1 MVAHPEGKIAHQ
13 AIEDVES
20 GLGLSGSLQVTM
32 LVTIRDSLRALIE
45 GDLSANDTYALLDG
59 LFTAQER
66 FTGEAQRYIGRI
78 TDRHVPGAGGL
89 DEEEFGLRKEAI
101 KLYLSRFVSQLT
113 LLSPEIDELLRTLD
127 GARIS
132 AVDHGA
138 TADDI
143 HRPTRPAT
151 RPPNGELGSKPTG
164 RGCSAGMCEQA
175 PGHPP
180 STGCGPSRSTPLRH

>member
-1 MVAHPEGKIAHQ
+1 
-13 AIEDVES
+13 
-20 GLGLSGSLQVTM
+20 M

-78 TDRHVPGAGGL
+78 TDRHVLGAGGL

-101 KLYLSRFVSQLT
+101 KLYLSRFVSS
-113 LLSPEIDELLRTLD
+113 SPC
-127 GARIS
+127 S
-132 AVDHGA
+132 APRSTSYSAPSTGRGSAPGRPGA

-143 HRPTRPAT
+143 PPPDETGDPAAEW
-151 RPPNGELGSKPTG
+151 RLGSKPTG